1 MIDDFI
7 NLLKETWNNGLRG
20 IGIDEVIFSIV
31 VLLIAL
37 ILRSFL
43 SSKVVDWISTKTSKT
58 ETDLDDEILE
68 SLRKPI
74 GLVPVA
80 FGLYIIASYLPL
92 EGNFEMISTNLIKM
106 LIIFTIFKT
115 FSNLIQPLLSL
126 LNDTWMTAAMADW
139 LRKTAVVI
147 IWAIAIAMMLDVWG
161 VQIAPIIAGL
171 GLFGVALALGAQD
184 VFKNIFA
191 GIFILSENRFQK
203 GDRIRVGNSLHGIV
217 DQIGFRST
225 KIRLFD
231 TSPVFVPNA
240 DLSDA
245 QLVNHQMMEVRR
257 IDWTINLLYSTSIEQ
272 LKKICVD
279 IEDFL
284 TKSKDFPIDH
294 ERDSFVKVQNLG
306 ESSIDIK
313 VLCHTEAVGFL
324 RFCEMKEELIFNI
337 IESVTNNGSDF
348 AFPSRSIYVENSEL
362 EPNQ

>member
-1 MIDDFI
+1 MIEDFMK
-7 NLLKETWNNGLRG
+7 LVKETWNQGLRG
-20 IGIDEVIFSIV
+20 IGIDEIIFSIG
-31 VLLIAL
+31 VLLVAL

-43 SSKVVDWISTKTSKT
+43 SSKVVDWISTKTSQTDT
-58 ETDLDDEILE
+58 ELDDEILE
-68 SLRKPI
+68 SLRKPL
-74 GLVPVA
+74 GLVPIA

-92 EGNFEMISTNLIKM
+92 EGTLEMISTNLLKM
-106 LIIFTIFKT
+106 LIIYTIFRT

-126 LNDTWMTAAMADW
+126 LNDSWMTAAMADW

-203 GDRIRVGNSLHGIV
+203 GDRIRVGSSLHGIV

-225 KIRLFD
+225 KVRLFD

-257 IDWTINLLYSTSIEQ
+257 IDWTVNLVYNTSIDQ
-272 LKKICVD
+272 LKKICSD
-279 IEDFL
+279 IEEFL
-284 TKSKDFPIDH
+284 LQNKDFPADLK
-294 ERDSFVKVQNLG
+294 RDNFVKVQQLG
-306 ESSIDIK
+306 ESSIDLK

-324 RFCEMKEELIFNI
+324 RFSELKEDLIFNI
-337 IESVTNNGSDF
+337 IDSVKKNGSDF
-348 AFPSRSIYVENSEL
+348 AFPSRSVYLENSD
-362 EPNQ
+362 

>member
-1 MIDDFI
+1 MIEDFFKLI
-7 NLLKETWNNGLRG
+7 KETWNDGLGG
-20 IGIDEVIFSIV
+20 IGIDEILFSIG
-31 VLLIAL
+31 VLLAAL
-37 ILRSFL
+37 ILRSLL

-58 ETDLDDEILE
+58 ETELDDEILE

-74 GLVPVA
+74 GLVPIA

-92 EGNFEMISTNLIKM
+92 EGNLEMISTNILKM
-106 LIIFTIFKT
+106 LIIYTIFRT

-126 LNDTWMTAAMADW
+126 LSDTWMTAAMADW
-139 LRKTAVVI
+139 LRKTAIVVV
-147 IWAIAIAMMLDVWG
+147 WAIAIAMMLDVWG

-203 GDRIRVGNSLHGIV
+203 GDRIRVGDSLHGIV

-231 TSPVFVPNA
+231 SSPVFVPNA

-257 IDWTINLLYSTSIEQ
+257 IDWTVNLIYNTSIDQ
-272 LKKICVD
+272 LKKICSD

-284 TKSKDFPIDH
+284 LNTEDFPADL
-294 ERDSFVKVQNLG
+294 ERDNFVKVQQLG
-306 ESSIDIK
+306 ESSIDLKII
-313 VLCHTEAVGFL
+313 CHTEAVGFL
-324 RFCEMKEELIFNI
+324 RFSEMKEELIFNI
-337 IESVTNNGSDF
+337 IESVTKNGSDF
-348 AFPSRSIYVENSEL
+348 AFPSRTVYLDN
-362 EPNQ
+362 

>member
-1 MIDDFI
+1 MIEDFMK
-7 NLLKETWNNGLRG
+7 LVKETWNQGLRG
-20 IGIDEVIFSIV
+20 IGIDEIIFSIG
-31 VLLIAL
+31 VLLVAL

-43 SSKVVDWISTKTSKT
+43 SSKVVDWISTKTSQTDT
-58 ETDLDDEILE
+58 ELDDEILE
-68 SLRKPI
+68 SLRKPL
-74 GLVPVA
+74 GLVPIA

-92 EGNFEMISTNLIKM
+92 EGTLEMISTNLLKM
-106 LIIFTIFKT
+106 LIIYTIFRT

-126 LNDTWMTAAMADW
+126 LNDSWMTAAMADW

-225 KIRLFD
+225 KVRLFD

-257 IDWTINLLYSTSIEQ
+257 IDWTVNLVYNTSIDQ
-272 LKKICVD
+272 LKKICSD
-279 IEDFL
+279 IEKFL
-284 TKSKDFPIDH
+284 LQNKDFPADL
-294 ERDSFVKVQNLG
+294 ERDNFVKVQQLG
-306 ESSIDIK
+306 ESSIDLK

-324 RFCEMKEELIFNI
+324 RFSEIKEDLIFI
-337 IESVTNNGSDF
+337 IIDSVKKNGSDF
-348 AFPSRSIYVENSEL
+348 AFPSRSVYLENSD
-362 EPNQ
+362 

>member
-1 MIDDFI
+1 MIEDFMK
-7 NLLKETWNNGLRG
+7 LVKETWNQGLRG
-20 IGIDEVIFSIV
+20 IGIDEIIFSIG
-31 VLLIAL
+31 VLLVAL

-43 SSKVVDWISTKTSKT
+43 SSKVVDWISTKTSQTDT
-58 ETDLDDEILE
+58 ELDDEILE
-68 SLRKPI
+68 SLRKPL
-74 GLVPVA
+74 GLVPIA

-92 EGNFEMISTNLIKM
+92 EGTLEMISTNLLKM
-106 LIIFTIFKT
+106 LIIYTIFRT

-126 LNDTWMTAAMADW
+126 LNDSWMTAAMADW

-203 GDRIRVGNSLHGIV
+203 GDRIRVGSSLHGIV

-225 KIRLFD
+225 KVRLFD

-257 IDWTINLLYSTSIEQ
+257 IDWTVNLVYNTSIDQ
-272 LKKICVD
+272 LKKICSD
-279 IEDFL
+279 IEKFL
-284 TKSKDFPIDH
+284 LQNKDFPADL
-294 ERDSFVKVQNLG
+294 ERDNFVKVQQLG
-306 ESSIDIK
+306 ESSIDLK

-324 RFCEMKEELIFNI
+324 RFSELKEDLIFNI
-337 IESVTNNGSDF
+337 IDSVKKNGSDF
-348 AFPSRSIYVENSEL
+348 AFPSRSVYLENSD
-362 EPNQ
+362 

>member
-1 MIDDFI
+1 MMIEDFMK
-7 NLLKETWNNGLRG
+7 LVKETWNQGLRG
-20 IGIDEVIFSIV
+20 IGIDEIIFSIG
-31 VLLIAL
+31 VLLVAL

-43 SSKVVDWISTKTSKT
+43 SSKVVDWISTKTSQTDT
-58 ETDLDDEILE
+58 ELDDEILE
-68 SLRKPI
+68 SLRKPL
-74 GLVPVA
+74 GLVPIA

-92 EGNFEMISTNLIKM
+92 EGTLEMISTNLLKM
-106 LIIFTIFKT
+106 LIIYTIFRT

-126 LNDTWMTAAMADW
+126 LNDSWMTAAMADW

-203 GDRIRVGNSLHGIV
+203 GDRIRVGSSLHGIV

-225 KIRLFD
+225 KVRLFD

-257 IDWTINLLYSTSIEQ
+257 IDWTVNLVYNTSIDQ
-272 LKKICVD
+272 LKKICSD
-279 IEDFL
+279 IKEFL
-284 TKSKDFPIDH
+284 LQNKDFPADL
-294 ERDSFVKVQNLG
+294 ERDNFVKVQQLG
-306 ESSIDIK
+306 ESSIDLK

-324 RFCEMKEELIFNI
+324 RFSELKEDLIFNI
-337 IESVTNNGSDF
+337 IDSVKKNGSDF
-348 AFPSRSIYVENSEL
+348 AFPSRSVYLENSD
-362 EPNQ
+362 

>member
-1 MIDDFI
+1 MIEDFMK
-7 NLLKETWNNGLRG
+7 LVKETWNQGLRG
-20 IGIDEVIFSIV
+20 IGIDEIIFSIG
-31 VLLIAL
+31 VLLVAL

-43 SSKVVDWISTKTSKT
+43 SSKVVDWISTKTSQTDT
-58 ETDLDDEILE
+58 ELDDEILE
-68 SLRKPI
+68 SLRKPL
-74 GLVPVA
+74 GLVPIA

-92 EGNFEMISTNLIKM
+92 EGTLEMISTNLLKM
-106 LIIFTIFKT
+106 LIIYTIFRT

-126 LNDTWMTAAMADW
+126 LNDSWMTAAMADW

-225 KIRLFD
+225 KVRLFD

-257 IDWTINLLYSTSIEQ
+257 IDWTVNLVYNTSIDQ
-272 LKKICVD
+272 LKKICSD
-279 IEDFL
+279 IEEFL
-284 TKSKDFPIDH
+284 LQNKDFPADL
-294 ERDSFVKVQNLG
+294 ERDNFVKVQQLG
-306 ESSIDIK
+306 ESSIDLK

-324 RFCEMKEELIFNI
+324 RFSEIKEDLIFI
-337 IESVTNNGSDF
+337 IIDSVKKNGSDF
-348 AFPSRSIYVENSEL
+348 AFPSRSVYLENSD
-362 EPNQ
+362 

>member
-1 MIDDFI
+1 MIEDFMK
-7 NLLKETWNNGLRG
+7 LVKETWNQGLRG
-20 IGIDEVIFSIV
+20 IGIDEIIFSIG
-31 VLLIAL
+31 VLLVAL

-43 SSKVVDWISTKTSKT
+43 SSKVVDWISTKTSQTDT
-58 ETDLDDEILE
+58 ELDDEISE
-68 SLRKPI
+68 SLRKPL
-74 GLVPVA
+74 GLVPIA

-92 EGNFEMISTNLIKM
+92 EGTLEMISTNLLKM
-106 LIIFTIFKT
+106 LIIYTIFRT

-126 LNDTWMTAAMADW
+126 LNDSWMTAAMADW

-225 KIRLFD
+225 KVRLFD

-257 IDWTINLLYSTSIEQ
+257 IDWTVNLVYNTSIDQ
-272 LKKICVD
+272 LKKICSD
-279 IEDFL
+279 IEEFL
-284 TKSKDFPIDH
+284 LQNKDFPADL
-294 ERDSFVKVQNLG
+294 ERDNFVKVQQLG
-306 ESSIDIK
+306 ESSIDLK

-324 RFCEMKEELIFNI
+324 RFSEIKEDLIFNI
-337 IESVTNNGSDF
+337 IDSVKKNGSDF
-348 AFPSRSIYVENSEL
+348 AFPSRSVYLENSD
-362 EPNQ
+362 

>member
-1 MIDDFI
+1 MIEDFMK
-7 NLLKETWNNGLRG
+7 LVKETWNQGLRG
-20 IGIDEVIFSIV
+20 IGIDEIIFSIG

-43 SSKVVDWISTKTSKT
+43 SSKVVDWISTKTSQTDT
-58 ETDLDDEILE
+58 ELDDEILE
-68 SLRKPI
+68 SLRKPL
-74 GLVPVA
+74 GLVPIA

-92 EGNFEMISTNLIKM
+92 EGTLEMISTNLLKM
-106 LIIFTIFKT
+106 LIIYTIFRT

-126 LNDTWMTAAMADW
+126 LNDSWMTAAMADW

-225 KIRLFD
+225 KVRLFD

-257 IDWTINLLYSTSIEQ
+257 IDWTVNLVYNTSIDQ
-272 LKKICVD
+272 LKKICSD
-279 IEDFL
+279 IEKFL
-284 TKSKDFPIDH
+284 LQNKDFPADL
-294 ERDSFVKVQNLG
+294 ERDNFVKVQQLG
-306 ESSIDIK
+306 ESSIDLK

-324 RFCEMKEELIFNI
+324 RFSEIKEDLIFNI
-337 IESVTNNGSDF
+337 IDSVKKNGSDF
-348 AFPSRSIYVENSEL
+348 AFPSRSVYLENSD
-362 EPNQ
+362 

>member
-1 MIDDFI
+1 MIEDFMK
-7 NLLKETWNNGLRG
+7 LVKETWNQGLRG
-20 IGIDEVIFSIV
+20 IGIDEIIFSIG
-31 VLLIAL
+31 VLLVAL

-43 SSKVVDWISTKTSKT
+43 SSKVVDWISTKTSQTDT
-58 ETDLDDEILE
+58 ELDDEILE
-68 SLRKPI
+68 SLRKPL
-74 GLVPVA
+74 GLVPIA

-92 EGNFEMISTNLIKM
+92 EGTLEMISTNLLKM
-106 LIIFTIFKT
+106 LIIYTIFRT

-126 LNDTWMTAAMADW
+126 LNDSWMTAAMADW

-203 GDRIRVGNSLHGIV
+203 GDRIRVGSSLHGIV

-225 KIRLFD
+225 KVRLFD

-257 IDWTINLLYSTSIEQ
+257 IDWTVNLVYNTSIDQ
-272 LKKICVD
+272 LKKICSD
-279 IEDFL
+279 IEEFL
-284 TKSKDFPIDH
+284 LQNKDFPADL
-294 ERDSFVKVQNLG
+294 ERDNFVKVQQLG
-306 ESSIDIK
+306 ESSIDLK

-324 RFCEMKEELIFNI
+324 RFSEIKEDLIFNI
-337 IESVTNNGSDF
+337 IDSVKKNGSDF
-348 AFPSRSIYVENSEL
+348 AFPSRSVYLENSD
-362 EPNQ
+362 

>member
-1 MIDDFI
+1 MIEDFMK
-7 NLLKETWNNGLRG
+7 LVKETWNQGLRG
-20 IGIDEVIFSIV
+20 IGIDEIIFSIG
-31 VLLIAL
+31 VLLVAL

-43 SSKVVDWISTKTSKT
+43 SSKVVDWISTKTIQTDT
-58 ETDLDDEILE
+58 ELDDEILE
-68 SLRKPI
+68 SLRKPL
-74 GLVPVA
+74 GLVPIA

-92 EGNFEMISTNLIKM
+92 EGTLEMISTNLLKM
-106 LIIFTIFKT
+106 LIIYTIFRT

-126 LNDTWMTAAMADW
+126 LNDSWMTAAMADW

-225 KIRLFD
+225 KVRLFD

-257 IDWTINLLYSTSIEQ
+257 IDWTVNLVYNTSIDQ
-272 LKKICVD
+272 LKKICSD
-279 IEDFL
+279 IEKFL
-284 TKSKDFPIDH
+284 LQNKDFPADL
-294 ERDSFVKVQNLG
+294 ERDNFVKVQQLG
-306 ESSIDIK
+306 ESSIDLK

-324 RFCEMKEELIFNI
+324 RFSEIKEDLIFNI
-337 IESVTNNGSDF
+337 IDSVKKNGSDF
-348 AFPSRSIYVENSEL
+348 AFPSRSVYLENSD
-362 EPNQ
+362 

>member
-1 MIDDFI
+1 MIEDFMK
-7 NLLKETWNNGLRG
+7 LVKETWNQGLRG
-20 IGIDEVIFSIV
+20 IGIDEIIFSIG
-31 VLLIAL
+31 VLLVAL

-43 SSKVVDWISTKTSKT
+43 SSKVVDWISTKTSQTDT
-58 ETDLDDEILE
+58 ELDDEILE
-68 SLRKPI
+68 SLRKPL
-74 GLVPVA
+74 GLVPIA

-92 EGNFEMISTNLIKM
+92 EGTLEMISTNLLKM
-106 LIIFTIFKT
+106 LIIYTIFRT

-126 LNDTWMTAAMADW
+126 LNDSWMTAAMADW

-203 GDRIRVGNSLHGIV
+203 GDRIRVGSSLHGIV

-225 KIRLFD
+225 KVRLFD

-257 IDWTINLLYSTSIEQ
+257 IDWTVNLVYNTSIDQ
-272 LKKICVD
+272 LKKICSD
-279 IEDFL
+279 IEKFL
-284 TKSKDFPIDH
+284 LQNKDFPADL
-294 ERDSFVKVQNLG
+294 ERDNFVKVQQLG
-306 ESSIDIK
+306 ESSIDLK

-324 RFCEMKEELIFNI
+324 RFSEIKEDLIFNI
-337 IESVTNNGSDF
+337 IDSVKKNGSDF
-348 AFPSRSIYVENSEL
+348 AFPSRSVYLENSD
-362 EPNQ
+362 

>member
-1 MIDDFI
+1 MIEDFMK
-7 NLLKETWNNGLRG
+7 LVKETWNQGLRG
-20 IGIDEVIFSIV
+20 IGIDEIIFSIG
-31 VLLIAL
+31 VLLVAL

-43 SSKVVDWISTKTSKT
+43 SSKVVDWISTKTSQTDT
-58 ETDLDDEILE
+58 ELDDEILE
-68 SLRKPI
+68 SLRKPL
-74 GLVPVA
+74 GLVPIA

-92 EGNFEMISTNLIKM
+92 EGTLEMISTNLLKM
-106 LIIFTIFKT
+106 LIIYTIFRT

-126 LNDTWMTAAMADW
+126 LNDSWMTAAMADW

-225 KIRLFD
+225 KVRLFD
-231 TSPVFVPNA
+231 TSPVFVPNT

-257 IDWTINLLYSTSIEQ
+257 IDWTVNLVYNTSIDQ
-272 LKKICVD
+272 LKKICTD
-279 IEDFL
+279 IEKFL
-284 TKSKDFPIDH
+284 LQNKDFPADL
-294 ERDSFVKVQNLG
+294 ERDNFVKVQQLG
-306 ESSIDIK
+306 ESSIDLK

-324 RFCEMKEELIFNI
+324 RFSEIKEDLIFNI
-337 IESVTNNGSDF
+337 IDSVKKNGSDF
-348 AFPSRSIYVENSEL
+348 AFPSRSVYLENSD
-362 EPNQ
+362 

>member
-1 MIDDFI
+1 MIEDFMK
-7 NLLKETWNNGLRG
+7 LVKETWNQGLRG
-20 IGIDEVIFSIV
+20 IGIDEIIFSIG

-43 SSKVVDWISTKTSKT
+43 SSKVVDWISTKTSQTDT
-58 ETDLDDEILE
+58 ELDDEILE
-68 SLRKPI
+68 SLRKPL
-74 GLVPVA
+74 GLVPIA

-92 EGNFEMISTNLIKM
+92 EGTLEMISTNLLKM
-106 LIIFTIFKT
+106 LIIYTIFRT

-126 LNDTWMTAAMADW
+126 LNDSWMTAAMADW

-203 GDRIRVGNSLHGIV
+203 GDGIRVGNSLHGIV

-225 KIRLFD
+225 KVRLFD

-257 IDWTINLLYSTSIEQ
+257 IDWTVNLVYNTSIDQ
-272 LKKICVD
+272 LKKICSD
-279 IEDFL
+279 IEKFL
-284 TKSKDFPIDH
+284 LQNKDFPADL
-294 ERDSFVKVQNLG
+294 ERDNFVKVQQLG
-306 ESSIDIK
+306 ESSIDLK

-324 RFCEMKEELIFNI
+324 RLSEIKEDLIFNI
-337 IESVTNNGSDF
+337 IDSVKKNGSDF
-348 AFPSRSIYVENSEL
+348 AFPSRSVYLENSD
-362 EPNQ
+362 

>member
-1 MIDDFI
+1 MMIEDFMK
-7 NLLKETWNNGLRG
+7 LVKETWNQGLRG
-20 IGIDEVIFSIV
+20 IGIDEIIFSIG
-31 VLLIAL
+31 VLLVAL

-43 SSKVVDWISTKTSKT
+43 SSKVVDWISTKTSQTDT
-58 ETDLDDEILE
+58 ELDDEILE
-68 SLRKPI
+68 SLRKPL
-74 GLVPVA
+74 GLVPIA

-92 EGNFEMISTNLIKM
+92 EGTLEMISTNLLKM
-106 LIIFTIFKT
+106 LIIYTIFRT

-126 LNDTWMTAAMADW
+126 LNDSWMTAAMADW

-225 KIRLFD
+225 KVRLFD

-257 IDWTINLLYSTSIEQ
+257 IDWTVNLVYNTSIDQ
-272 LKKICVD
+272 LKKICSD
-279 IEDFL
+279 IEKFL
-284 TKSKDFPIDH
+284 LQNKDFPADL
-294 ERDSFVKVQNLG
+294 ERDNFVKVQQLG
-306 ESSIDIK
+306 ESSIDLK

-324 RFCEMKEELIFNI
+324 RFSEIKEDLIFNI
-337 IESVTNNGSDF
+337 IDSVKKNGSDF
-348 AFPSRSIYVENSEL
+348 AFPSRSVYLENSD
-362 EPNQ
+362 

>member
-1 MIDDFI
+1 MIEDFMK
-7 NLLKETWNNGLRG
+7 LVKETWNQGLRG
-20 IGIDEVIFSIV
+20 IGIDEIIFSIG
-31 VLLIAL
+31 VLLVAL

-43 SSKVVDWISTKTSKT
+43 SSKVVDWISTKTSQTDT
-58 ETDLDDEILE
+58 ELDDEILE
-68 SLRKPI
+68 SLRKPL
-74 GLVPVA
+74 GLVPIA

-92 EGNFEMISTNLIKM
+92 EGTLEMISTNLLKM
-106 LIIFTIFKT
+106 LIIYTIFRT

-126 LNDTWMTAAMADW
+126 LNDSWMTAAMADW

-225 KIRLFD
+225 KVRLFD

-257 IDWTINLLYSTSIEQ
+257 IDWTVNLVYNTSIDQ
-272 LKKICVD
+272 LKKICSD
-279 IEDFL
+279 IEKFL
-284 TKSKDFPIDH
+284 LQNKDFPADL
-294 ERDSFVKVQNLG
+294 ERDNFVKVQQLG
-306 ESSIDIK
+306 ESSIDLK

-324 RFCEMKEELIFNI
+324 RFSEIKEDLIFNSSKATDI
-337 IESVTNNGSDF
+337 
-348 AFPSRSIYVENSEL
+348 P
-362 EPNQ
+362 

>member
-1 MIDDFI
+1 MMMIEDFMK
-7 NLLKETWNNGLRG
+7 LVKETWNQGLRG
-20 IGIDEVIFSIV
+20 IGIDEIIFSIG
-31 VLLIAL
+31 VLLVAL

-43 SSKVVDWISTKTSKT
+43 SSKVVDWISTKTSQTDT
-58 ETDLDDEILE
+58 ELDDEILE
-68 SLRKPI
+68 SLRKPL
-74 GLVPVA
+74 GLVPIA

-92 EGNFEMISTNLIKM
+92 EGTLEMISTNLLKM
-106 LIIFTIFKT
+106 LIIYTIFRT

-126 LNDTWMTAAMADW
+126 LNDSWMTAAMADW

-225 KIRLFD
+225 KVRLFD

-257 IDWTINLLYSTSIEQ
+257 IDWTVNLVYNTSIDQ
-272 LKKICVD
+272 LKKICSD
-279 IEDFL
+279 IEKFL
-284 TKSKDFPIDH
+284 LQNKDFPADL
-294 ERDSFVKVQNLG
+294 ERDNFVKVQQLG
-306 ESSIDIK
+306 ESSIDLK

-324 RFCEMKEELIFNI
+324 RFSEIKEDLIFI
-337 IESVTNNGSDF
+337 IIDSVKKNGSDF
-348 AFPSRSIYVENSEL
+348 AFPSRSVYLENSD
-362 EPNQ
+362 

>member
-1 MIDDFI
+1 MIEDFMK
-7 NLLKETWNNGLRG
+7 LVKETWNQGLRG
-20 IGIDEVIFSIV
+20 IGIDEIIFSIG
-31 VLLIAL
+31 VLLVAL

-43 SSKVVDWISTKTSKT
+43 SSKVVDCISTITSQTDT
-58 ETDLDDEILE
+58 ELDDEILE
-68 SLRKPI
+68 SLRKPL
-74 GLVPVA
+74 GLVPIA

-92 EGNFEMISTNLIKM
+92 EGTLEMISTNLLKM
-106 LIIFTIFKT
+106 LIIYTIFRT

-126 LNDTWMTAAMADW
+126 LNDSWMTAAMADW

-225 KIRLFD
+225 KVRLFD

-257 IDWTINLLYSTSIEQ
+257 IDWTVNLVYNTSIDQ
-272 LKKICVD
+272 LKKICSD
-279 IEDFL
+279 IEKFL
-284 TKSKDFPIDH
+284 LQNKDFPADL
-294 ERDSFVKVQNLG
+294 ERDNFVKVQQLG
-306 ESSIDIK
+306 ESSIDLK

-324 RFCEMKEELIFNI
+324 RFSELKEDLIFNI
-337 IESVTNNGSDF
+337 IDSVKKNGSDF
-348 AFPSRSIYVENSEL
+348 AFPSRSVYLENSD
-362 EPNQ
+362 

>member
-1 MIDDFI
+1 MIEDFMK
-7 NLLKETWNNGLRG
+7 LVKETWNQGLRG
-20 IGIDEVIFSIV
+20 IGIDEIIFSIG
-31 VLLIAL
+31 VLLVAL

-43 SSKVVDWISTKTSKT
+43 SSKVVDWISTKTSQTDT
-58 ETDLDDEILE
+58 ELDDEILE
-68 SLRKPI
+68 SLRKPL
-74 GLVPVA
+74 GLVPIA

-92 EGNFEMISTNLIKM
+92 EGTLEMISTNLLKM
-106 LIIFTIFKT
+106 LIIYTIFRT

-126 LNDTWMTAAMADW
+126 LNDSWMTAAMADW

-225 KIRLFD
+225 KVRLFD

-257 IDWTINLLYSTSIEQ
+257 IDWTVNLVYNTSIDQ
-272 LKKICVD
+272 LKKICSD
-279 IEDFL
+279 IEKFL
-284 TKSKDFPIDH
+284 LQNKDFPADL
-294 ERDSFVKVQNLG
+294 ERDNFVKVQQLG
-306 ESSIDIK
+306 ESSIDLK

-324 RFCEMKEELIFNI
+324 RFSELKEDLIFNI
-337 IESVTNNGSDF
+337 IDSVKKNGSDF
-348 AFPSRSIYVENSEL
+348 AFPSRSVYLENSD
-362 EPNQ
+362 

>member
-1 MIDDFI
+1 
-7 NLLKETWNNGLRG
+7 LG
-20 IGIDEVIFSIV
+20 IQ
-31 VLLIAL
+31 AL
-37 ILRSFL
+37 TPCSWASFLRSLL

-58 ETDLDDEILE
+58 ETELDDEILE

-74 GLVPVA
+74 GLVPIA

-92 EGNFEMISTNLIKM
+92 EGNLEMISTNILKM
-106 LIIFTIFKT
+106 LIIYTIFRT

-126 LNDTWMTAAMADW
+126 LSDTWMTAAMADW
-139 LRKTAVVI
+139 LRKTAIVVV
-147 IWAIAIAMMLDVWG
+147 WAIAIAMMLDVWG

-203 GDRIRVGNSLHGIV
+203 GDRIRVGDSLHGIV

-257 IDWTINLLYSTSIEQ
+257 IDWTVNLIYNTSIDQ
-272 LKKICVD
+272 LKKICSD

-284 TKSKDFPIDH
+284 LNTKDFPADL
-294 ERDSFVKVQNLG
+294 ERDNFVKVQQLG
-306 ESSIDIK
+306 ESSIDLKII
-313 VLCHTEAVGFL
+313 CHTEAVGFL
-324 RFCEMKEELIFNI
+324 RFSEMKEELIFNI
-337 IESVTNNGSDF
+337 IESVTKNGSDF
-348 AFPSRSIYVENSEL
+348 AFPSRTVYLDN
-362 EPNQ
+362 

>member
-1 MIDDFI
+1 MIEDFMK
-7 NLLKETWNNGLRG
+7 LVKETWNQGLRG
-20 IGIDEVIFSIV
+20 IGIDEIIFSIG
-31 VLLIAL
+31 VLLVAL

-43 SSKVVDWISTKTSKT
+43 SSKVVDWISTKTSQTDT
-58 ETDLDDEILE
+58 ELDDEILE
-68 SLRKPI
+68 SLRKPL
-74 GLVPVA
+74 GLVPIA

-92 EGNFEMISTNLIKM
+92 EGTLEMISTNLLKM
-106 LIIFTIFKT
+106 LIIYTIFRT

-126 LNDTWMTAAMADW
+126 LNDSWMTAAMADW

-203 GDRIRVGNSLHGIV
+203 GDRIRVGSSLHGIV

-225 KIRLFD
+225 KVRLFD

-257 IDWTINLLYSTSIEQ
+257 IDWTVNLVYNTSIDQ
-272 LKKICVD
+272 LKKICSD
-279 IEDFL
+279 IEEFL
-284 TKSKDFPIDH
+284 LQNKDFPADLK
-294 ERDSFVKVQNLG
+294 RDNFVKVQQLG
-306 ESSIDIK
+306 ESSIDLK

-324 RFCEMKEELIFNI
+324 RFSEIKEDLIFNI
-337 IESVTNNGSDF
+337 IDSVKKNGSDF
-348 AFPSRSIYVENSEL
+348 AFPSRSVYLENSD
-362 EPNQ
+362 

>member
-1 MIDDFI
+1 MMMIEDFMK
-7 NLLKETWNNGLRG
+7 LVKETWNQGLRG
-20 IGIDEVIFSIV
+20 IGIDEIIFSIG
-31 VLLIAL
+31 VLLVAL

-43 SSKVVDWISTKTSKT
+43 SSKVVDWISTKTSQTDT
-58 ETDLDDEILE
+58 ELDDEILE
-68 SLRKPI
+68 SLRKPL
-74 GLVPVA
+74 GLVPIA

-92 EGNFEMISTNLIKM
+92 EGTLEMISTNLLKM
-106 LIIFTIFKT
+106 LIIYTIFRT

-126 LNDTWMTAAMADW
+126 LNDSWMTAAMADW

-225 KIRLFD
+225 KVRLFD

-257 IDWTINLLYSTSIEQ
+257 IDWTVNLVYNTSIDQ
-272 LKKICVD
+272 LKKICSD
-279 IEDFL
+279 IEKFL
-284 TKSKDFPIDH
+284 LQNKDFPADL
-294 ERDSFVKVQNLG
+294 ERDNFVKVQQLG
-306 ESSIDIK
+306 ESSIDLK

-324 RFCEMKEELIFNI
+324 RFSEIKEDLIFNI
-337 IESVTNNGSDF
+337 IDSVKKNGSDF
-348 AFPSRSIYVENSEL
+348 AFPSRSVYLENSD
-362 EPNQ
+362 

>member
-1 MIDDFI
+1 MIEDFMK
-7 NLLKETWNNGLRG
+7 LVKETWNQGLRG
-20 IGIDEVIFSIV
+20 IGIDEIIFSIG
-31 VLLIAL
+31 VLLVAL

-43 SSKVVDWISTKTSKT
+43 SSKVVDWISTKTSQTDT
-58 ETDLDDEILE
+58 ELDDEILE
-68 SLRKPI
+68 SLRKPL
-74 GLVPVA
+74 GLVPIA

-92 EGNFEMISTNLIKM
+92 EGTLEMISTNLLKM
-106 LIIFTIFKT
+106 LIIYTIFRT

-126 LNDTWMTAAMADW
+126 LNDSWMTAAMADW

-225 KIRLFD
+225 KVRLFD

-257 IDWTINLLYSTSIEQ
+257 IDWTVNLVYNTSIDQ
-272 LKKICVD
+272 LKKICSD
-279 IEDFL
+279 IEKFL
-284 TKSKDFPIDH
+284 LQNKDFPADL
-294 ERDSFVKVQNLG
+294 ERDNFVKVQQLG
-306 ESSIDIK
+306 ESSIDLK

-324 RFCEMKEELIFNI
+324 RFSEIKEDLIFNI
-337 IESVTNNGSDF
+337 IDSVKKNGSDF
-348 AFPSRSIYVENSEL
+348 AFPSRSVYLENSD
-362 EPNQ
+362 

>member
-1 MIDDFI
+1 MIEDFMK
-7 NLLKETWNNGLRG
+7 LVKETWNQGLRG
-20 IGIDEVIFSIV
+20 IGIDEIIFSIG
-31 VLLIAL
+31 VLLVAL

-43 SSKVVDWISTKTSKT
+43 SSKVVDWISTKTIQTDT
-58 ETDLDDEILE
+58 ELDDEILE
-68 SLRKPI
+68 SLRKPL
-74 GLVPVA
+74 GLVPIA

-92 EGNFEMISTNLIKM
+92 EGTLEMISTNLLKM
-106 LIIFTIFKT
+106 LIIYTIFRT

-126 LNDTWMTAAMADW
+126 LNDSWMTAAMADW

-203 GDRIRVGNSLHGIV
+203 GDRIRVGSSLHGIV

-225 KIRLFD
+225 KVRLFD

-257 IDWTINLLYSTSIEQ
+257 IDWTVNLVYNTSIDQ
-272 LKKICVD
+272 LKKICSD
-279 IEDFL
+279 IEEFL
-284 TKSKDFPIDH
+284 LQNKDFPADLK
-294 ERDSFVKVQNLG
+294 RDNFVKVQQLG
-306 ESSIDIK
+306 ESSIDLK

-324 RFCEMKEELIFNI
+324 RFSEIKEDLIFNI
-337 IESVTNNGSDF
+337 IDSVKKNGSDF
-348 AFPSRSIYVENSEL
+348 AFPSRSVYLENSD
-362 EPNQ
+362 